1 MANISD
7 VVIVGAGISGL
18 VSALDLLETHGLAS
32 NKITILEGRGRVGG
46 RLEVEQG
53 EAFLQCTIQDVWR

>member
-7 VVIVGAGISGL
+7 VLIVGAGISGL

-32 NKITILEGRGRVGG
+32 NRITILEGRGRVGG
-46 RLEVEQG
+46 RLEAEQG
-53 EAFLQCTIQDVWR
+53 EPGSFFIRYLG

>member
-7 VVIVGAGISGL
+7 VVIVGAGLSGL

-32 NKITILEGRGRVGG
+32 NQITILEGRGRVGG

-53 EAFLQCTIQDVWR
+53 EPDSMWFQYLE